1 MIRGTTCSWSW
12 VTAAILLLIFAGCAS
27 EEKVST
33 TVILVRHA
41 DRTGDEDRLSP
52 AGENRVQELQRVLD
66 EVKIDAIYSTDYL
79 RTRATVAPLAS
90 ASNLQIQLYDSDDL
104 TPFAN
109 RILKEHRGET
119 ILVSG
124 HSNTT
129 PQLIN
134 ALGVEPTLPDLSS
147 VAYDRL
153 FIVTLMQGASPRLL
167 TLQFGVDTP

>member
-1 MIRGTTCSWSW
+1 MIRGTTSTWLW
-12 VTAAILLLIFAGCAS
+12 VTAAFLLLIFSGCTS
-27 EEKVST
+27 DEKVLT

-41 DRTGDEDRLSP
+41 DRTGDQDRLSP
-52 AGENRVQELQRVLD
+52 EGEIRVEELQRVLE
-66 EVKIDAIYSTDYL
+66 EVNIDAIYSTDYL
-79 RTRATVAPLAS
+79 RTRATVEPLAS
-90 ASNLQIQLYDSDDL
+90 ARNLQIQLYDSGDL
-104 TPFAN
+104 MPFAN
-109 RILKEHRGET
+109 RISLEHRGET

-134 ALGVEPTLPDLSS
+134 ALGVEPTLPDLNS

-167 TLQFGVDTP
+167 TLQFGADTP